1 MRREN
6 AMLETVESTTLLC
19 LFNNDDSA
27 SATVHDLLALG
38 LDESSVAVV
47 GNAHTELTGKT
58 PSDTLAN
65 TLVLD
70 GSLSRIMDG
79 LDEGGTIVAVQT
91 TDSLSGQVDAI
102 FRRHSAVPVDE
113 KTIDTDHFRQDPRLM
128 YEEPNRL
135 DMIES
140 EENA

>member
-1 MRREN
+1 
-6 AMLETVESTTLLC
+6 MLETVESTTLLC